1 MSAMRRKLLIA
12 ACALAALA
20 PAPRSGNGPGPSGVN
35 GPTSGRWRGQ
45 ALGVCWEGSPRPVD
59 DAALDPL
66 AALGVNA
73 ISQTPFAFMKDPRA
87 PALGFDDPLAEP
99 DGGHG
104 GWWGERADG
113 VHTVAAA
120 ARARGIATLL
130 KPHVWLHGSWPGE
143 VEMDSETAWQAWFAQ
158 YREFLLAWA
167 RFAAETE
174 LEGLCIGTELDRTL
188 VREREW
194 RALVAEVRAIY
205 PGLLTY
211 AANWTHFEEVPF
223 WDALD
228 AIGVNAYF
236 PLTAAPLP
244 ETSELVAAWQPIR
257 ARLATLAER
266 IERPV
271 VFTEIGY
278 HPAEG
283 ALAEP
288 WLWDVGDAA
297 HAPENQARAYEAA
310 LTVFLDEPWFGG
322 IFWWKWHAERRRPR
336 RGSPAGTFSPQGLP
350 AEAVLER
357 VYTSR
362 RPG

>member
-1 MSAMRRKLLIA
+1 MSAMWRLLFLA
-12 ACALAALA
+12 AAALALAAGA
-20 PAPRSGNGPGPSGVN
+20 RGNGP
-35 GPTSGRWRGQ
+35 TTGRWRGQ
-45 ALGVCWEGSPRPVD
+45 ALGVCWEGSPRPVGD
-59 DAALDPL
+59 EALDPL

-87 PALGFDDPLAEP
+87 PALGFDDPLEARE
-99 DGGHG
+99 GHG

-113 VHTVAAA
+113 VRAVTAA

-130 KPHVWLHGSWPGE
+130 KPHVWLHGSWPGD
-143 VEMDSETAWQAWFAQ
+143 VEMDSEPDWAAWFAQ

-167 RFAAETE
+167 RFAAELE
-174 LEGLCIGTELDRTL
+174 LEGLCIGTELDKTL

-236 PLTAAPLP
+236 PLSTAPHP
-244 ETSELVAAWQPIR
+244 GVDELVASWQPIR
-257 ARLATLAER
+257 ARLAALAER
-266 IERPV
+266 FDRPV

-310 LTVFLDEPWFGG
+310 LDVFLDEPWFGG
-322 IFWWKWHAERRRPR
+322 IFWWKWHAEPRRTR

-357 VYTSR
+357 VYKAR
-362 RPG
+362 